1 MLKIMSKSG
10 ISTLTSYKGS
20 LQFEAI
26 GLGEDLVSR
35 YFGQT
40 VSKVG
45 GITLADLSREISE
58 NHAAAYDP
66 DFDEEAVVKHKGMYA
81 WRKDGEDHAWNPDTI
96 TTLQLATRLGS
107 YKKFK
112 EFTSLVDNKPRP
124 VFIRDLLD
132 FRRTRQPVPLEEVE
146 SEESI
151 MHRFVTGAMSFG
163 SIV

>member
-1 MLKIMSKSG
+1 
-10 ISTLTSYKGS
+10 
-20 LQFEAI
+20 
-26 GLGEDLVSR
+26 
-35 YFGQT
+35 
-40 VSKVG
+40 
-45 GITLADLSREISE
+45 
-58 NHAAAYDP
+58 
-66 DFDEEAVVKHKGMYA
+66 MYA

-163 SIV
+163 